1 MFRLLSSVT
10 MEAMYSMTSP
20 RITTYI
26 LKVYSESTTYMH
38 VYDEEEKEDCLIYFI
53 VILLYFFIITIEYN
67 VNALRSN
74 LTTIIKLMQKSHY

>member
-26 LKVYSESTTYMH
+26 LKVLHICMFMMKKKKRIVLYISLFFFYISSLSQSSITLMH
-38 VYDEEEKEDCLIYFI
+38 SDPI
-53 VILLYFFIITIEYN
+53 
-67 VNALRSN
+67 
-74 LTTIIKLMQKSHY
+74 